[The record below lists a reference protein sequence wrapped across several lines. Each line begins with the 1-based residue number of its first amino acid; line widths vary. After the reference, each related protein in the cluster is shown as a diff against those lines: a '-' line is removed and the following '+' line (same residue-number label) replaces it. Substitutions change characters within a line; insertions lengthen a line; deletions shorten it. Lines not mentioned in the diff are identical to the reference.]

1 MPLYSFITNH
11 MLTAASTTDIV
22 QTGFTQFSTAALL
35 ILGFAIGIAVGI
47 FIYKWGKS
55 HLFRSARGH

>member
-1 MPLYSFITNH
+1 
-11 MLTAASTTDIV
+11 MLTAASTTEIV
-22 QTGFTQFSTAALL
+22 QTGFTQFSTAALI

-47 FIYKWGKS
+47 FVYKWGKS